1 MRHESLVL
9 SKVRGYLFVACFF
22 LGVGLDLACL
32 IGMK

>member
-1 MRHESLVL
+1 MRHESL

-22 LGVGLDLACL
+22 GVGLDLACL